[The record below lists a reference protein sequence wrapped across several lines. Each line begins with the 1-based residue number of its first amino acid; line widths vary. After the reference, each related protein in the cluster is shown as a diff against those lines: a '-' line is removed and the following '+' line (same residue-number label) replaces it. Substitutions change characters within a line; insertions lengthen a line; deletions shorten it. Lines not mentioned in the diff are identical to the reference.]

1 MNISTT
7 VLMCQYQISII
18 EQMFNYLTLSY
29 YDKKIGIQNMGN
41 NEGNFT

>member
-18 EQMFNYLTLSY
+18 EHSFNYLALSY